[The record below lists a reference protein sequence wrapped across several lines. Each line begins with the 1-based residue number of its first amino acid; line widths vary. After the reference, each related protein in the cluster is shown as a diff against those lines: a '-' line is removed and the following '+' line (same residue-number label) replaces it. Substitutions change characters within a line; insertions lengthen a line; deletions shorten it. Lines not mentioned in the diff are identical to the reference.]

1 MKKIFKFGVKYS
13 IVCLAAIT
21 LFFVVA
27 LNTKMTVSASSGEIS
42 NIAVSV
48 GETYETSGIN
58 YHCTSDGSY
67 VIYGTSSTLS
77 TFTKAETTSKLWG
90 MEQDPDDPETGFAER
105 YVCKANLSGL
115 TSNTTYYYQ
124 IISGDNKSEI
134 KSFKTTRD
142 SGSTNVLLLSDTQS
156 ASLNYFQK
164 INTLI
169 NNIESKVKDLNS
181 VVITGDIV
189 DRGGYESQ
197 WDALFGGLTALEK
210 YQQATI
216 PGNHEYYHT
225 NDPAYI
231 DASIYNQFYNNPKNG
246 PTDRMNSSYYFTN
259 GDILFIMLDI
269 MPNTKDDYSLEENI
283 AWFKNVVQ
291 NNPKRWIVVG
301 SHAGAITAGIYKH
314 DAKQIWNK
322 WHETFEECQVDLAVS
337 GHEHIYL
344 RKDLWYQDAKNEELG
359 VTYLVSPAAGPKDYP
374 IQSTAGLDAAMRGN
388 YRGQVISVKGETMT
402 VTLYEQTGEVVTSF
416 ELKAKRSNEVY
427 EMTDQEILDSVYAEY
442 DEETGLGRINWSSDL
457 WGIVKSVSCTGDST
471 WSQTIPSCAQAFA
484 GRTIH
489 GLNESYNYNY
499 TVTLEKMDGTKLTK
513 ELQILLNPNL
523 FPSLITI
530 YGNNKLNVGET
541 SQLGVVVTP
550 EGADAEVTWSSSDE
564 SIATIDQNGL
574 VTAVSAGK
582 VRITATSVAKPTVK
596 RMYNITVNATSTAET
611 FKIGELPKDI
621 IIGDEFY
628 CPVIVTPSDASKD
641 ATWTTSDD
649 SIVQVVKGKIIVVGA
664 GEVTITARSTSNP
677 ALSDSVTF
685 TTYSS
690 VEEIPSEDE
699 GSSSSGGCSM
709 GANIINIISL
719 TATISLAAIIIR
731 KRK

>member
-1 MKKIFKFGVKYS
+1 
-13 IVCLAAIT
+13 
-21 LFFVVA
+21 
-27 LNTKMTVSASSGEIS
+27 
-42 NIAVSV
+42 
-48 GETYETSGIN
+48 
-58 YHCTSDGSY
+58 
-67 VIYGTSSTLS
+67 
-77 TFTKAETTSKLWG
+77 
-90 MEQDPDDPETGFAER
+90 
-105 YVCKANLSGL
+105 
-115 TSNTTYYYQ
+115 
-124 IISGDNKSEI
+124 
-134 KSFKTTRD
+134 
-142 SGSTNVLLLSDTQS
+142 
-156 ASLNYFQK
+156 
-164 INTLI
+164 
-169 NNIESKVKDLNS
+169 
-181 VVITGDIV
+181 
-189 DRGGYESQ
+189 
-197 WDALFGGLTALEK
+197 
-210 YQQATI
+210 
-216 PGNHEYYHT
+216 
-225 NDPAYI
+225 
-231 DASIYNQFYNNPKNG
+231 
-246 PTDRMNSSYYFTN
+246 MNSSYYFTN

-269 MPNTKDDYSLEENI
+269 MPNTKDDYNLEENI

-291 NNPKRWIVVG
+291 NNPKRWIIVG
-301 SHAGAITAGIYKH
+301 SHAGAITAGIYAH

-374 IQSTAGLDAAMRGN
+374 IQTTDGLDAAMRGN

-442 DEETGLGRINWSSDL
+442 DEETGLGRINWSTDL

-471 WSQTIPSCAQAFA
+471 WSQTIPSCAEAFA

-489 GLNESYNYNY
+489 GLNDSYNYNY

-530 YGNNKLNVGET
+530 SGNNKLNVGET
-541 SQLGVVVTP
+541 SQLSVSVTP

-564 SIATIDQNGL
+564 SIATVDENGL

-596 RMYNITVNATSTAET
+596 RMFNITVNATSTAET
-611 FKIGELPKDI
+611 FKIGALPEQI
-621 IIGDEFY
+621 IVGDEFN

-685 TTYSS
+685 TTYNS
-690 VEEIPSEDE
+690 VDEIPSDDE
-699 GSSSSGGCSM
+699 GGSSSGGCSM